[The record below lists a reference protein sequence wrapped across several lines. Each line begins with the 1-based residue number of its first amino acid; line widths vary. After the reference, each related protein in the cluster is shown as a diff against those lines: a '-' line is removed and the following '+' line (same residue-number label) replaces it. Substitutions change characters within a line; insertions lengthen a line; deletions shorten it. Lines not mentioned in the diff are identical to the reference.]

1 MSLVN
6 QGNLGLFSITESK
19 NNDLGMGVLSDGTPY
34 LTNRGLAK
42 ICGIEPS
49 TTLRLLQ
56 KWDEEQ
62 NKPRGRKILELLK
75 AQGYSAPNLF
85 IEANGIHGSFYAIP
99 DAVCMAILEYYSFEA
114 EQANAEIAKTNYR
127 ILARSSFKLYV
138 YDQCNYNP
146 NQKIDDSWQMFHE
159 RLLLNDNIPINYFS
173 IFKELSAV
181 IVNMIRTG
189 CKIDDTTV
197 PDISVGQIWSR
208 YWTQNKLDE
217 KYGERFKFPHT
228 YPDTFRQS
236 AGGQYDAWVYP
247 TDALGVFR
255 RWLYET
261 YFMDKFPKYLNTK
274 VTSGALVAHDA
285 TRLLDTLQKPAL
297 VAQKSSEKKDDNK

>member
-1 MSLVN
+1 MSLQH
-6 QGNLGLFSITESK
+6 QGNLGLFSITEST
-19 NNDLGMGVLSDGTPY
+19 NSNLGMGVLSDGTPY

-42 ICGIEPS
+42 VCGVDHS
-49 TTLRLLQ
+49 ATLRLLQ
-56 KWDEEQ
+56 KWDEEKH
-62 NKPRGRKILELLK
+62 KPRGKKILELLN
-75 AQGYSAPNLF
+75 AQGYSESNLY

-99 DAVCMAILEYYSFEA
+99 DAVCLALLEYYAFDA
-114 EQANAEIAKTNYR
+114 EHTNKEIAKTNYR

-181 IVNMIRTG
+181 IVNMIRAG
-189 CKIDDTTV
+189 CKIDDTTI
-197 PDISVGQIWSR
+197 PDISVGQIWAR

-217 KYGERFKFPHT
+217 KYGDRFKFPHT

-236 AGGQYDAWVYP
+236 TGGQYDAWVYP
-247 TDALGVFR
+247 ADALGVFR
-255 RWLYET
+255 RWLHET

-274 VTSGALVAHDA
+274 VTSGAIVAHDA

-297 VAQKSSEKKDDNK
+297 ATQNPPEKDNKK